1 MKAVGVLFDKDGTL
15 LDFEATYG
23 PACLRMIDELSQGDE
38 TLASRLAEAVG
49 FDLASSAI
57 LEHSVLIAGTAADQ
71 AVAWGPLLGRIPDA
85 GFASFLDVMWARH
98 SASTAMEI
106 EGTTRV
112 LENLAALG
120 LTLGIATN
128 DAEANARVHADT
140 ADLSRLMAFFAGYDS
155 GHGAK
160 PGPGMVLAFAEHC
173 ASPPQGIVMVGDS
186 LHDMHAAR
194 AAGAVAVAVT
204 TGPATRE
211 QLVPHADYVI
221 DSLDEL
227 ASLPPLMRV

>member
-1 MKAVGVLFDKDGTL
+1 
-15 LDFEATYG
+15 
-23 PACLRMIDELSQGDE
+23 
-38 TLASRLAEAVG
+38 
-49 FDLASSAI
+49 
-57 LEHSVLIAGTAADQ
+57 
-71 AVAWGPLLGRIPDA
+71 
-85 GFASFLDVMWARH
+85 
-98 SASTAMEI
+98 
-106 EGTTRV
+106 
-112 LENLAALG
+112 
-120 LTLGIATN
+120 
-128 DAEANARVHADT
+128 
-140 ADLSRLMAFFAGYDS
+140 
-155 GHGAK
+155 
-160 PGPGMVLAFAEHC
+160 MVLAFAEHC